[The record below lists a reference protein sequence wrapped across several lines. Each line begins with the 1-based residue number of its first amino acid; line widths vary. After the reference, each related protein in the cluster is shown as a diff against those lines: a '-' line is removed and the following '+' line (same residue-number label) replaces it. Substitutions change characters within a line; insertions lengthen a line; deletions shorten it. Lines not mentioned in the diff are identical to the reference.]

1 MRLSDYNTPLS
12 GMLAAQMG
20 LQTTKQNLSNIHT
33 PGYVRQMVNYG
44 SAGASQGYSP
54 EQKIGYGVQTLGVD
68 RITDEVK
75 TKQFNDQLS
84 QLSYYNYMNSTLSRV
99 ESMVGTTGKN
109 SLSSLMDGFFNAFR
123 EVAKNPEQPNY
134 YDTLIAETGK
144 FTSQVNRLAKNLDTV
159 EAQTTE
165 DIEAHVNEFNRLAA
179 SLAEANKKI
188 GQAGTQVPNQLLD
201 ERDRIITEMSK
212 YANIE
217 VSYESVN
224 PNIASIR
231 MNGVLTVNGQDTYSL
246 RLNKEKE
253 PMSAEIYGSEIPLSS
268 GAIQS
273 AIDTK
278 AKIADYKKNLEELM
292 SFVKNKVNT
301 VMGKEFFVR
310 DQAKDMKLN
319 PEFVKDVSKMKI
331 SAETANN
338 LAAITDDDYKEGL
351 SYKKAL
357 DQFIVR
363 VASDKNAVS
372 GYQKIHG
379 DLLEGIQQ
387 EKMSVEGVNMEEEM
401 VNLMAFQKY
410 FVANSKA
417 ITTMNEVF
425 DSLFSIIR

>member
-231 MNGVLTVNGQDTYSL
+231 MNGVLTVNGQDTYPL

>member
-12 GMLAAQMG
+12 GLLAAQMG

-54 EQKIGYGVQTLGVD
+54 EQKIGYGVQTLGID

-84 QLSYYNYMNSTLSRV
+84 QLSYYNYMNSTLSHV

-134 YDTLIAETGK
+134 YDTLISETGK
-144 FTSQVNRLAKNLDTV
+144 FTSQVNRLAKGLDTA

-165 DIEAHVNEFNRLAA
+165 DIEAHVNEFNRLAG

-217 VSYESVN
+217 VSYESMN
-224 PNIASIR
+224 PNIASVR
-231 MNGVLTVNGQDTYSL
+231 MNGVLTVNGQDTYPL
-246 RLNKEKE
+246 QLNKEKE
-253 PMSAEIYGSEIPLSS
+253 PMTAEIYSSEIPLTS

-278 AKIADYKKNLEELM
+278 AKIASYKKNLEELM
-292 SFVKNKVNT
+292 ISVKNEVNT
-301 VMGKEFFVR
+301 EMGKEFFVE

-319 PEFVKDVSKMKI
+319 PEFAKDVSKMKI

-338 LAAITDDDYKEGL
+338 LAAITNDDYKEGL
-351 SYKKAL
+351 TYKQAL
-357 DQFIVR
+357 DQFIVG
-363 VASDKNAVS
+363 VASDKSAVNA
-372 GYQKIHG
+372 YQKIHG

-387 EKMSVEGVNMEEEM
+387 EKMGVEGVNMEEEM

>member
-12 GMLAAQMG
+12 GLLAAQMG

-99 ESMVGTTGKN
+99 ESMAGTTGKN

-134 YDTLIAETGK
+134 YDTLISETGK
-144 FTSQVNRLAKNLDTV
+144 FTSQVNRLAKNLDSV
-159 EAQTTE
+159 ELQTTE
-165 DIEAHVNEFNRLAA
+165 DIEAHVNEFNRLATN
-179 SLAEANKKI
+179 LAEANKKI
-188 GQAGTQVPNQLLD
+188 GEAGTQVPNQLLD

-217 VSYESVN
+217 VSYESMN
-224 PNIASIR
+224 PNIASVR
-231 MNGVLTVNGQDTYSL
+231 MNGALTVNGQDAYPL
-246 RLNKEKE
+246 QLNKEKE
-253 PMSAEIYGSEIPLSS
+253 PMSVEIYGSEIPLAS

-278 AKIADYKKNLEELM
+278 AKIASYKKNLEELM
-292 SFVKNKVNT
+292 SSVKNEVNT
-301 VMGKEFFVR
+301 VMGKEFFVG

-319 PEFVKDVSKMKI
+319 PEFAKDISKMKI
-331 SAETANN
+331 SAETANK
-338 LAAITDDDYKEGL
+338 LAAITEGDYKEGL
-351 SYKKAL
+351 SYKQAL
-357 DQFIVR
+357 DQFIVGI
-363 VASDKNAVS
+363 ASDKSAVNA
-372 GYQKIHG
+372 YQKIHG

-417 ITTMNEVF
+417 MTTMNEVF